1 MPFGSLLLQFLHDVP
16 LAFLI
21 FGLIPGQV
29 VLNGTFAA
37 LTAELAEK
45 RNGKTASRRDV
56 YQAAA
61 KLVRDGGAASLLAR
75 GETQKAVVV
84 PVTEKANVH
93 FSG

>member
-1 MPFGSLLLQFLHDVP
+1 MAGV
-16 LAFLI
+16 A
-21 FGLIPGQV
+21 
-29 VLNGTFAA
+29 
-37 LTAELAEK
+37 AELAEK
-45 RNGKTASRRDV
+45 RNGAPPPRRDV

>member
-1 MPFGSLLLQFLHDVP
+1 MKRILPGGDIGRVLELAPELLLAGDE
-16 LAFLI
+16 AFA
-21 FGLIPGQV
+21 GAVAGV
-29 VLNGTFAA
+29 A
-37 LTAELAEK
+37 AELAEK
-45 RNGKTASRRDV
+45 GNGKTASRRDV